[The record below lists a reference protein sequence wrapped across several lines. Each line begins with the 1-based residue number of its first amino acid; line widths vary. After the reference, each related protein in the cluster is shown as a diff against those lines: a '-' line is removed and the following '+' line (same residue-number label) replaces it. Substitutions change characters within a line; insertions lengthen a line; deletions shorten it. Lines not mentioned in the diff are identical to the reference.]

1 MKLSAYIATSLD
13 GYIARENGE
22 LDWLPGSDGVSDGE
36 DYGFK
41 EFFESV
47 DVLVMGRNTFEI
59 VLSFGKWPYGKKR
72 VIVMSTQEVSIP
84 EKLADSVEARSC
96 SPTELVDEIEKSG
109 AIHIYVDGGKTI
121 QGFINA
127 GLLTEITITK
137 VPVLIGS
144 GIPLFGIVDTDIE
157 LQHIETMSYENGFVQ
172 SKYEI
177 L

>member
-157 LQHIETMSYENGFVQ
+157 LQYIETMSYENGFVQ